1 MVLTE
6 EMNQAF
12 QTIEETTDNLFITGK
27 AGTGKTTFLKYIV
40 EHTHK
45 NLIVAAST
53 GIAAINAGGVT
64 LHRLFG
70 IPFDLQGHNT
80 PIKGRFFAD
89 KADLFQ
95 RLDTLI
101 IDEISMVRPDVLD
114 YVDRKLRFYRFNNL
128 PFGGV
133 QVVMFGDLFQLPPV
147 IKKSEEEILRQWYR
161 GGYFFHACCLRE
173 AGFKIIELSHV
184 FRQHDER
191 FVNILN
197 RIREYELLPMDIDDL
212 STLRDNRQSKDYT
225 TQSIHICSL
234 RRDADKI
241 NEQMIGEATHMFPA
255 KFKGEFNPKNAPC
268 DVNLKLRIG
277 ARVMTLVN
285 DSSQG
290 FYNGSMGT
298 VSEITQDKIKVLLD
312 AGHEVIIDPY
322 TWIDREYQINGSEIQ
337 TIEKGSCT
345 QFPLSLGWAITIHKS
360 QGLTFDKI
368 VVHCPYAFA
377 PGMLYV
383 ALSRCTSMEGII
395 TDFFISKKAIIT
407 DNELIAF
414 NKACRNNDNKFN
426 LDVYRAVCRFMGYE
440 NN

>member
-53 GIAAINAGGVT
+53 GIAAINAGGMT

-70 IPFDLQGHNT
+70 IPFDLQGPNT

-161 GGYFFHACCLRE
+161 GG
-173 AGFKIIELSHV
+173 
-184 FRQHDER
+184 
-191 FVNILN
+191 
-197 RIREYELLPMDIDDL
+197 
-212 STLRDNRQSKDYT
+212 
-225 TQSIHICSL
+225 
-234 RRDADKI
+234 
-241 NEQMIGEATHMFPA
+241 
-255 KFKGEFNPKNAPC
+255 
-268 DVNLKLRIG
+268 
-277 ARVMTLVN
+277 
-285 DSSQG
+285 
-290 FYNGSMGT
+290 
-298 VSEITQDKIKVLLD
+298 
-312 AGHEVIIDPY
+312 
-322 TWIDREYQINGSEIQ
+322 
-337 TIEKGSCT
+337 
-345 QFPLSLGWAITIHKS
+345 
-360 QGLTFDKI
+360 
-368 VVHCPYAFA
+368 
-377 PGMLYV
+377 
-383 ALSRCTSMEGII
+383 
-395 TDFFISKKAIIT
+395 
-407 DNELIAF
+407 
-414 NKACRNNDNKFN
+414 
-426 LDVYRAVCRFMGYE
+426 VYS
-440 NN
+440 N